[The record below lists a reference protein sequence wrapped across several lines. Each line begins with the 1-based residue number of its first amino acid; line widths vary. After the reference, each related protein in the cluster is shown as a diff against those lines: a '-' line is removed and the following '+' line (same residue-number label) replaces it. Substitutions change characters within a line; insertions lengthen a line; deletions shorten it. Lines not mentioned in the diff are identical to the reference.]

1 MQYLGMAVVGLFVGI
16 LARFF
21 YPGAV
26 HIGWVASIV
35 LGIAGSY
42 LAGFIGAAAHGK
54 GMSGDFPRAGFL
66 YSVLGAMLLIFV
78 CRHFL
83 HLV

>member
-1 MQYLGMAVVGLFVGI
+1 MQYVSMAVVGLFVGI

-26 HIGWVASIV
+26 HISWLWSIV
-35 LGIAGSY
+35 LGIGGSY
-42 LAGFIGAAAHGK
+42 LAGFIGAALHGK
-54 GMSGDFPRAGFL
+54 AGSGEFPKAGFV
-66 YSVLGAMLLIFV
+66 YSVLGAMLLIFIF
-78 CRHFL
+78 RHFL

>member
-1 MQYLGMAVVGLFVGI
+1 MHLIAMAFVGLIVGI

-26 HIGWVASIV
+26 HIGWVASIA
-35 LGIAGSY
+35 LGIGGSY
-42 LAGFIGAAAHGK
+42 LAGFLGAVLHGRT
-54 GMSGDFPRAGFL
+54 DQNPFPRAGFV
-66 YSVLGAMLLIFV
+66 YSVLGAMLLIFIA
-78 CRHFL
+78 RHFL